1 MPRSSDAPP
10 DFRVLGA
17 PNPPREPAELHATSA
32 EQRGLLTREQCLGA
46 GLTPAAVRWKV
57 ESGVWEHVHRGVY
70 QTRPGKDDWYTAAL
84 AAQLAVPGSA
94 WSHRTAGFVE
104 GLVASPPLLVDLMVD
119 ERRRVATPAGA
130 RLHRR
135 VHADAF
141 VDPLHWPWRVEVD
154 HTVLDLAG
162 EGSESDALALVGR
175 AFSRHLTTEAAL
187 RSRLAARSRYPH
199 RALLDDVLADVA
211 DGAQS
216 VMEMRFL
223 RDVQRAHGLPQG
235 RRQAPTLLRGLRLH
249 DVAYDEERVLVELDG
264 RLGHEG
270 PARVGDGIRDRRSAT
285 LGWLTIRAFWVD
297 VAVTPCELAREV
309 GVILGSRGWTGRLR
323 FCMRRDCVVGA

>member
-1 MPRSSDAPP
+1 MPRSSDARP

-17 PNPPREPAELHATSA
+17 PNPPREASELRATSV

-46 GLTPAAVRWKV
+46 GMTAAAVRWKV
-57 ESGVWEHVHRGVY
+57 DRRVWEPVHRGVY
-70 QTRPGKDDWYTAAL
+70 QTRPGKDDWHTAAL
-84 AAQLAVPGSA
+84 AALLAVPGSA
-94 WSHRTAGFVE
+94 WSHQTAGFVE
-104 GLVASPPLLVDLMVD
+104 GLVGTPPLVVDLLVD

-135 VHADAF
+135 VDADAF
-141 VDPLHWPWRVEVD
+141 VDPLHWPWRVDVD
-154 HTVLDLAG
+154 HTVLDLAAK
-162 EGSESDALALVGR
+162 GSESDAVALLGR
-175 AFSRHLTTEAAL
+175 AFSRHLTSEAAL
-187 RSRLAARSRYPH
+187 RPRLAARTRYPH
-199 RALLDDVLADVA
+199 RGLLDDVLADVA

-216 VMEMRFL
+216 VMEVRFV
-223 RDVQRAHGLPQG
+223 RDVERAHGLPLG
-235 RRQAPTLLRGLRLH
+235 RRQAPTLSSGLRLH

-285 LGWLTIRAFWVD
+285 LGWLTVRAFWVD

-309 GVILGSRGWTGRLR
+309 GVILGSCGRSGRLR
-323 FCMRRDCVVGA
+323 RCRRRDCVT